1 MNELYIILVHVQCT
15 NVHVHVATYFSVVRP
30 DQLNIHVDN
39 VHSLSLYHQLRNF
52 FQLLFQKIPVR
63 ELRTSDKSDIVE
75 LAVIMKTGV
84 CPFIVVFYGCLVRD
98 VSAKFKYTV
107 FHVYV

>member
-1 MNELYIILVHVQCT
+1 MRIFLK
-15 NVHVHVATYFSVVRP
+15 
-30 DQLNIHVDN
+30 
-39 VHSLSLYHQLRNF
+39 HSFFLSNY
-52 FQLLFQKIPVR
+52 QKIPVR

-98 VSAKFKYTV
+98 VSINLIDPHVHTCTV
-107 FHVYV
+107 RMVAVKGTYHSLLGKCSWALIFQF